1 MTTSG
6 LALAIAV
13 YLIGLLA
20 LRRARFSLL
29 GYLWGAF
36 GLAAVLILT
45 GQQAGWNVPLGDLQG
60 SLLVGIGKALGS
72 RFEMLAP
79 ATLLVPDPT
88 GWSVL
93 QIGLECSTL
102 IEASVFAGLLLF
114 YPRLPPRDRALRLGA
129 GLGATFLINLAR
141 LAVIIGM
148 VMILGKPAVPWA
160 HAVVGRMVFFVGI
173 VIVYWRMLT
182 LPTLRLVRRDMEVSG
197 RSVL

>member
-1 MTTSG
+1 
-6 LALAIAV
+6 
-13 YLIGLLA
+13 
-20 LRRARFSLL
+20 
-29 GYLWGAF
+29 
-36 GLAAVLILT
+36 
-45 GQQAGWNVPLGDLQG
+45 
-60 SLLVGIGKALGS
+60 
-72 RFEMLAP
+72 MLAP